1 MLWVWSK
8 KKTGN
13 GATKCGSYQAE
24 QGAVCVCVR
33 THTNRGGPLR
43 GHARKEADPDGSVGG
58 YRGRRETAHGMAAGG
73 SQRTSKSTVEK
84 LLFYVVCILPQL
96 KLFIG
101 CLASVWK

>member
-1 MLWVWSK
+1 MRLGDKESAK
-8 KKTGN
+8 ENTALTSDGDELSGEYPREKTKTGN

-84 LLFYVVCILPQL
+84 L
-96 KLFIG
+96 
-101 CLASVWK
+101 